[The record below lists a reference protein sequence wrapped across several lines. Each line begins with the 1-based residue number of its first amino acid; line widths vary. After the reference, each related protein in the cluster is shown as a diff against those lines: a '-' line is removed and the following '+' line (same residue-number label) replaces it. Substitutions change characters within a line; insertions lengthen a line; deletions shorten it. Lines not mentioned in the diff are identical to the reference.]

1 MVPTLV
7 VTQRQEDGS
16 LRVMGRHT
24 GAEMIQWH
32 RILRTV
38 TSQASR

>member
-7 VTQRQEDGS
+7 VTQRQADGS
-16 LRVMGRHT
+16 LRVLGRHT
-24 GAEMIQWH
+24 GAEMAQWH

>member
-16 LRVMGRHT
+16 LRVVGRHT
-24 GAEMIQWH
+24 GAEMAQW
-32 RILRTV
+32 
-38 TSQASR
+38 